1 MKEEEENLLRK
12 YLSRNSGFRVYIHP
26 GFPRDIPDT
35 PDLELVII
43 DGDKPNSEFLE
54 KCGEVPRVYKNT
66 VIFLCKDEDYQMSF
80 EHFLRQQIALG
91 HIASDSKLRLS
102 DAQKEELHKRIND
115 SEKREYEELR
125 KLYRKLYLPSKDG
138 FKVMD
143 MGHTTQIHA
152 KLDQEVYDYLRR
164 EGKILEKISARL
176 IASRYLAEKDFI
188 ETRKLYEMF
197 LKTPGECMLSS
208 KGAVVTGIKTGVEEG
223 VFGFGYLEVE
233 KPVCKAINVTPN
245 VELEEGEIIIR
256 KELCKV
262 EEEER
267 EEADEEGT
275 PQKGGSYERQ
285 PGAGGPQPGVE
296 ESQKEYE
303 AKSELESFEIELE
316 LPTGKLSTVS
326 RIVRFL
332 RSKEANVKLKVTMHV
347 ENANLTKSEYEDKI
361 RETLNQEGIAILKDL
376 E

>member
-1 MKEEEENLLRK
+1 VKEEEENLLRK

-197 LKTPGECMLSS
+197 L
-208 KGAVVTGIKTGVEEG
+208 
-223 VFGFGYLEVE
+223 
-233 KPVCKAINVTPN
+233 NVD
-245 VELEEGEIIIR
+245 I
-256 KELCKV
+256 
-262 EEEER
+262 
-267 EEADEEGT
+267 D
-275 PQKGGSYERQ
+275 
-285 PGAGGPQPGVE
+285 
-296 ESQKEYE
+296 
-303 AKSELESFEIELE
+303 
-316 LPTGKLSTVS
+316 
-326 RIVRFL
+326 
-332 RSKEANVKLKVTMHV
+332 
-347 ENANLTKSEYEDKI
+347 
-361 RETLNQEGIAILKDL
+361 
-376 E
+376 